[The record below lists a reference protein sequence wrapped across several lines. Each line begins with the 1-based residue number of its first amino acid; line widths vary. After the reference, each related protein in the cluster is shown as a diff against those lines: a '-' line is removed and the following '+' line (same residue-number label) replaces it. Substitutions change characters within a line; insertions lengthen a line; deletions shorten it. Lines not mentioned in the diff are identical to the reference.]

1 MSAITVTDTATPAGA
16 QGGFLGGAASPVTL
30 ALLGPVAAG
39 VGGRSVAVD
48 GRRQRVVLSLLALG
62 RGRVVSV
69 RTLADAIWGER
80 QPLSARPQI
89 ALCVRA
95 LRAAFR
101 GAGHVEP
108 LIVGAGSGYRLCVE
122 QVGVDVFEFDA
133 LVDAAACSAAA
144 GSCGAEEAGELYR
157 LALGLWRGP
166 ALDGVGGRVT
176 EGEAARLHA
185 RRAAAA
191 RALLDVGE
199 ALLADGFFDEAEGA
213 FADALSAGEALDDL
227 LLVGEG
233 ALALGRLCRMLRRN
247 AGAGQYLATAR
258 LAFLRVGDACGVGR
272 VSAEIVALAECVA
285 EAPGAVDLVPRQG
298 RRA

>member
-133 LVDAAACSAAA
+133 LVDAA

-227 LLVGEG
+227 SLVGEG

>member
-1 MSAITVTDTATPAGA
+1 M
-16 QGGFLGGAASPVTL
+16 
-30 ALLGPVAAG
+30 
-39 VGGRSVAVD
+39 
-48 GRRQRVVLSLLALG
+48 LSLLALG

>member
-39 VGGRSVAVD
+39 AGGRSVAVD

-80 QPLSARPQI
+80 PPLSARPQI

-133 LVDAAACSAAA
+133 LVDAA

-227 LLVGEG
+227 SLVGEG

>member
-80 QPLSARPQI
+80 PPLSARPQI

-133 LVDAAACSAAA
+133 LVDAA

-227 LLVGEG
+227 SLVGEG

>member
-89 ALCVRA
+89 ALSVRA

-133 LVDAAACSAAA
+133 LVDAA

-227 LLVGEG
+227 SLVGEG